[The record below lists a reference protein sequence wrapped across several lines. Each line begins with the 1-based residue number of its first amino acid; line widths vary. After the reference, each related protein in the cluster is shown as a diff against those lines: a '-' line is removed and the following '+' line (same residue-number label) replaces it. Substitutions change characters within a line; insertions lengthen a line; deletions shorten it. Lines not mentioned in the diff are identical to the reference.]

1 MQFMMNTDYQITM
14 QKLGSFLADFLNTDF
29 DIFENFF
36 ELFIKY
42 SLTFLD
48 FKKIQKIFDKNTCSE
63 VNFKEFLEKL
73 LERNKKEYKK
83 LQEQTDMIL
92 DYCLLNPNKK
102 AMNFKPIER
111 LYVLRRIAYN
121 LTLLNENK
129 ASYYS
134 VNLFSSYPGKSEKEI
149 YDYEL
154 KEEPT
159 QEEKNKVLEDVKKLD
174 DVYERIKDLK
184 LNDER
189 LEQKIE
195 KVSEYI
201 NREICTQLNNNII
214 SHKEYLNYIESITEE
229 KEEETL

>member
-1 MQFMMNTDYQITM
+1 MYKYYVLYRPIGIGTVPNGFVEKIDYEERQRVKDTTYKAI
-14 QKLGSFLADFLNTDF
+14 G
-29 DIFENFF
+29 
-36 ELFIKY
+36 
-42 SLTFLD
+42 
-48 FKKIQKIFDKNTCSE
+48 E
-63 VNFKEFLEKL
+63 VYYE
-73 LERNKKEYKK
+73 
-83 LQEQTDMIL
+83 
-92 DYCLLNPNKK
+92 
-102 AMNFKPIER
+102 ER
-111 LYVLRRIAYN
+111 L
-121 LTLLNENK
+121 
-129 ASYYS
+129 
-134 VNLFSSYPGKSEKEI
+134 SEKEI

>member
-1 MQFMMNTDYQITM
+1 M
-14 QKLGSFLADFLNTDF
+14 
-29 DIFENFF
+29 
-36 ELFIKY
+36 
-42 SLTFLD
+42 
-48 FKKIQKIFDKNTCSE
+48 
-63 VNFKEFLEKL
+63 
-73 LERNKKEYKK
+73 KKERVKDTTYKAFG
-83 LQEQTDMIL
+83 EV
-92 DYCLLNPNKK
+92 YYE
-102 AMNFKPIER
+102 ER
-111 LYVLRRIAYN
+111 L
-121 LTLLNENK
+121 
-129 ASYYS
+129 
-134 VNLFSSYPGKSEKEI
+134 SEKEI

>member
-1 MQFMMNTDYQITM
+1 MY
-14 QKLGSFLADFLNTDF
+14 
-29 DIFENFF
+29 
-36 ELFIKY
+36 KY
-42 SLTFLD
+42 YVLYRPIGIGTVPNGFVE
-48 FKKIQKIFDKNTCSE
+48 KINYEERQRVKDTTYKAFGE
-63 VNFKEFLEKL
+63 VYYE
-73 LERNKKEYKK
+73 
-83 LQEQTDMIL
+83 
-92 DYCLLNPNKK
+92 
-102 AMNFKPIER
+102 ER
-111 LYVLRRIAYN
+111 L
-121 LTLLNENK
+121 
-129 ASYYS
+129 
-134 VNLFSSYPGKSEKEI
+134 SEKEI

-229 KEEETL
+229 KEDETL

>member
-1 MQFMMNTDYQITM
+1 MY
-14 QKLGSFLADFLNTDF
+14 
-29 DIFENFF
+29 
-36 ELFIKY
+36 KY
-42 SLTFLD
+42 YVLYRPIGIGTVPNGFVE
-48 FKKIQKIFDKNTCSE
+48 KINYEESQRVKDTTYKAFGE
-63 VNFKEFLEKL
+63 VYYE
-73 LERNKKEYKK
+73 
-83 LQEQTDMIL
+83 
-92 DYCLLNPNKK
+92 
-102 AMNFKPIER
+102 ER
-111 LYVLRRIAYN
+111 L
-121 LTLLNENK
+121 
-129 ASYYS
+129 
-134 VNLFSSYPGKSEKEI
+134 SEKEI